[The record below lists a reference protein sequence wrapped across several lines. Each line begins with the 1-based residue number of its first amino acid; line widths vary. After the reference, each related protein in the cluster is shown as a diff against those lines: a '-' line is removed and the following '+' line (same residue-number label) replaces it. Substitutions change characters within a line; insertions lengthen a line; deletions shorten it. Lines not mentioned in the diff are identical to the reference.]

1 MMVELGNETQELAA
15 GEPTLEL
22 YIAGDN
28 INSRRAVAN
37 LDEVVKR
44 LGNSVKVVI
53 IDVLKEPKIAFTRRI
68 FVTPSLIYTVGDR
81 QTLVLGDLSDVD
93 RVSQRLSR

>member
-1 MMVELGNETQELAA
+1 MVEVREETHDLAA

-37 LDEVVKR
+37 LDAVVKL
-44 LGNSVKVVI
+44 LGNSVKVTI
-53 IDVLKEPKIAFTRRI
+53 IDVLKEPKTAFIRRI
-68 FVTPSLIYTVGDR
+68 FVTPSLIYLVGER
-81 QTLVLGDLSDVD
+81 QTLVIGDLSDID
-93 RVSQRLSR
+93 GVSQRLSR